1 MKTRHLLFAISIM
14 AIWGVNFSVIK
25 LGLATVNPLLVC
37 GLLIDLDDATR
48 ESDCLTG

>member
-1 MKTRHLLFAISIM
+1 MKTRHLLLAISIM